1 MAGGLS
7 IPEYQTPQVAPTT
20 PLQAP
25 NISSTPDAFGSQS
38 GTQLQQAGARLDQ
51 GADALQRWALREQ
64 GLHNEAAAK
73 DADAALSNDMR
84 ALLFDPTKGYFAQR
98 GRGAIDGAKP
108 TLEAIEQLR
117 LKYSSSL
124 GSPDAQR
131 MFRDVAEQR
140 VRAVNDQVARHVTTE
155 TRTWLDQASV
165 ARQQSLINDIPTA
178 INDPVQRDKLISA
191 AANEAIQHA
200 IDQGLSPEAT
210 LLAGQK
216 ARSDG
221 IKIAVLAMSDR
232 DPLAAKQFLD
242 ANKMKMDATD
252 VVMLDRTLKEQATH
266 RAALNIVQGVVS
278 TGGNPGGASIS
289 GVHADAKSALAAR
302 GITLPA
308 PSSETRTPGQ
318 NAAVGGAKDSQHLHG
333 NAIDVPL
340 AGMTEAQQQEVLKQ
354 YTSDPRVKGVGF
366 YPGSHI
372 HIDTRAGG
380 KVSFGPTADPT
391 GQNWPQ
397 WAKDTL
403 GAWKGAAPDS
413 VSSGIISMLGNGPA
427 KAILK
432 LPDNTPLRSG
442 MVLAHGGLPGADAE
456 GATARI
462 YEANPF
468 LAQVQTVGELKAL
481 AGQNPAT
488 VLASSPSRPNLDLML
503 QEGLRRAGSDPDLRE
518 KTVAMIKTE
527 YATKLAIWTRDKDDA
542 EKRAIDHINGGG
554 TIDNI
559 PAPIRGRLDADSMIK
574 VQAYEEKAIEKKR
587 TRISMETEK
596 SLTDLLFLGQLTDED
611 VVKSRDQFKTAKEY
625 QSWREAASGKGRV
638 DDPNTY
644 EMIQRG
650 LGTRDMRDDIFS
662 AHANREISTETR
674 TAFLEKNATLM
685 KEGAPATPYKINHD
699 RISRS
704 LSVGIADNPIAR
716 ELYGKA
722 MKEYDLYVRA
732 NPQREGETPEQF
744 SKRLGDYSEDTVKR
758 YTTLKVQE
766 VAGTQPVP
774 AHVPI
779 NRGQMK
785 DLPKP
790 DATKLLT
797 AAMQALTKKFESGQ
811 ITQDQY
817 DADSVVLL
825 GWNKFVVDRPDTIAP
840 PKK

>member
-25 NISSTPDAFGSQS
+25 NISSTPDAFGGQA
-38 GTQLQQAGARLDQ
+38 GAQLERGGARLDQ
-51 GADALQRWALREQ
+51 GADALARWALREQ
-64 GLHNEAAAK
+64 GLHNEAQAK
-73 DADAALSNDMR
+73 DADTALSNEMR
-84 ALLFDPTKGYFAQR
+84 TILFDPTKGYFAQR

-108 TLEAIEQLR
+108 VLEAIDQLQQ
-117 LKYSSSL
+117 KYRSSL
-124 GSPDAQR
+124 GNSDAQR

-140 VRAVNDQVARHVTTE
+140 VRAVNDQVARHVTAE

-165 ARQQSLINDIPTA
+165 ARRQSLINDIPTA
-178 INDPVQRDKLISA
+178 IYDPVQRDKLIGA

-242 ANKMKMDATD
+242 ANKLKMDAND

-266 RAALNIVQGVVS
+266 RAAQNIVQGVVS

-289 GVHADAKSALAAR
+289 GVHADAKSALAAK
-302 GITLPA
+302 GITVGV
-308 PSSETRTPGQ
+308 SSETRTPAQ
-318 NAAVGGAKDSQHLHG
+318 NDAVGGAKDSQHLHG

-372 HIDTRAGG
+372 HIDTRAGE
-380 KVSFGPTADPT
+380 KVSFGSKADPT

-397 WAKDTL
+397 WAKDVV
-403 GAWKGAAPDS
+403 GAWKGAAPDN
-413 VSSGIISMLGNGPA
+413 VSSGVISMLGSGPA

-442 MVLAHGGLPGADAE
+442 MVLAHAGIPDAE
-456 GATARI
+456 GATTRI

-468 LAQVQTVGELKAL
+468 LAQVQTVGDLKAL

-488 VLASSPSRPNLDLML
+488 VLASSPSRPNLDLMM

-518 KTVAMIKTE
+518 KTAAMIKTE

-596 SLTDLLFLGQLTDED
+596 SLTDLLFLGQLTDEE

-644 EMIQRG
+644 EIIQRG

-662 AHANREISTETR
+662 AHANRKISTETR

-685 KEGAPATPYKINHD
+685 KEGAPATPYKLGHD
-699 RISRS
+699 YVTRALDPGLMGAGISRQTAAA
-704 LSVGIADNPIAR
+704 GI
-716 ELYGKA
+716 
-722 MKEYDLYVRA
+722 KEYDQYVAA
-732 NPQREGETPEQF
+732 NPQRESETPKNYA
-744 SKRLGDYSEDTVKR
+744 KRLNTFAEDTVKR
-758 YTTLKVQE
+758 WSLINTQE
-766 VAGTQPVP
+766 MAVSLPLP
-774 AHVPI
+774 AHAPF
-779 NRGQMK
+779 NRSEMSS
-785 DLPKP
+785 LPKP
-790 DATKLLT
+790 EATKKIIATNKELEKRFT
-797 AAMQALTKKFESGQ
+797 EGR
-811 ITQDQY
+811 ITEDQY
-817 DADSVVLL
+817 NADSIALL
-825 GWNKFVVDRPDTIAP
+825 RWHEFVQKRPDTPA
-840 PKK
+840 KK